1 MTSFQSGFLM
11 GGVTGISAGL
21 VLSLVWSWLASRSR
35 RPPPVTLDDS
45 YRRFDSQIHGRIP

>member
-1 MTSFQSGFLM
+1 M
-11 GGVTGISAGL
+11 GGVAGISLGL
-21 VLSLVWSWLASRSR
+21 VLSLVWAWLAHRPR

>member
-1 MTSFQSGFLM
+1 VTSYQAGVLM
-11 GGVTGISAGL
+11 GGVAGISLGL
-21 VLSLVWSWLASRSR
+21 VLSLVWAWLAHRPR

>member
-1 MTSFQSGFLM
+1 MTSFQSFLM
-11 GGVTGISAGL
+11 GSAAGLSLGL
-21 VLSLVWSWLASRSR
+21 VLSWLASRPR

>member
-1 MTSFQSGFLM
+1 MTFINGLLM
-11 GGVTGISAGL
+11 GSAAGLSLGL
-21 VLSLVWSWLASRSR
+21 VLSWLASRPR